1 MEIIEYFTCDNKNH
15 WLNELGKC
23 NWPAGK
29 FLCNLIT
36 KNKIYETL
44 GTNTIIPMLVDG
56 QNLVSFCTLAKW
68 DEIQPTKL
76 TPWIGFVYTYPEY
89 RGHHYAG
96 MLLKYAESIAGIM
109 GMEYVY
115 ISTDHIGLY
124 EKYGYEFFEIAKTIN
139 DEESKIYRKS
149 LKECDKKY
157 GDIEKAKIVSY
168 WKNNTEQIAYCGFS
182 CNHCFLG
189 KWCGGCRSNFN
200 VCSYSTCF
208 NDGNCP
214 NAMCAKKKKIDGC
227 YNCSEILS
235 CNVGFYGSGNDS
247 IACKAQAIFIAKHGK
262 EALINILN
270 ELHKNYDFKK
280 IQEILGVDLEKAL
293 EILESEYIKLQK

>member
-15 WLNELGKC
+15 WLDELRKC

-29 FLCNLIT
+29 FLCNLIN

-115 ISTDHIGLY
+115 ISTDHNGLY
-124 EKYGYEFFEIAKTIN
+124 EKYGYEFLEMAKTIY

-168 WKNNTEQIAYCGFS
+168 WKNKKEQIAYCGFS

-208 NDGNCP
+208 MDGNCP
-214 NAMCAKKKKIDGC
+214 NAMCAKKKKIDGF
-227 YNCSEILS
+227 L
-235 CNVGFYGSGNDS
+235 
-247 IACKAQAIFIAKHGK
+247 
-262 EALINILN
+262 
-270 ELHKNYDFKK
+270 
-280 IQEILGVDLEKAL
+280 
-293 EILESEYIKLQK
+293 

>member
-1 MEIIEYFTCDNKNH
+1 MTELNCNIIPKSPLNNRNLPYDNEVEELKLIIEVH
-15 WLNELGKC
+15 GKQHYWENC
-23 NWPAGK
+23 SWYK
-29 FLCNLIT
+29 H
-36 KNKIYETL
+36 
-44 GTNTIIPMLVDG
+44 
-56 QNLVSFCTLAKW
+56 LAKRNGITAKEEFNRRTW
-68 DEIQPTKL
+68 YDE
-76 TPWIGFVYTYPEY
+76 Y
-89 RGHHYAG
+89 
-96 MLLKYAESIAGIM
+96 
-109 GMEYVY
+109 
-115 ISTDHIGLY
+115 
-124 EKYGYEFFEIAKTIN
+124 
-139 DEESKIYRKS
+139 
-149 LKECDKKY
+149 KEKY

-208 NDGNCP
+208 NAGNCP
-214 NAMCAKKKKIDGC
+214 NAMCAKEKKIDGC